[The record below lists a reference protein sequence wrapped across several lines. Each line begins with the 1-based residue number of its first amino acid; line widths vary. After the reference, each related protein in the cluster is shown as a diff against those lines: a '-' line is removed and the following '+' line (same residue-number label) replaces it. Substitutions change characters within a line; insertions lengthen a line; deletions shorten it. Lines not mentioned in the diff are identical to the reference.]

1 MPTGRGLSLLV
12 HVSAGLCL
20 FWTLVRLAVE
30 HGLPVF
36 SERRIG
42 RDLLAVLRMAILLT
56 GWLAVLGM
64 VMAATNEIILRIA
77 AFRYPISWR
86 LGIWSTGL
94 VDIGLLLAALLI
106 RWRSS
111 RRAGLLTG
119 VYGLLVFTSL
129 WCSLLIPALRR
140 AVGEAGGFRLA
151 EETAWASVFILGVG
165 LVTAFFCWLAGSIHH
180 RRRVRAWPDK
190 LWRLAETIPEWPG
203 FRFSAGTMAILVL
216 LLGCV
221 FVNQPLTGVGAFL
234 MGGSLL
240 ILAHRRWQESL
251 ADAGFALLTLG
262 VVTGCMI
269 GLPASAT
276 SEERFAELFN
286 RAILGLAV
294 MTAFWHWLGGVWV
307 QQLEHDRAWTTAGRL
322 IRVSRRVGF
331 LVGATGVLVGA
342 CLAFWPLRQY
352 VSDLDNAA
360 RRWVWG
366 LLAYGLLVL
375 ALLFAARRTNK
386 PTLGWL
392 FLLAAGCMVAFVLV
406 RTPHLPLT
414 EWIVIHWPLVLA
426 GVAAVLVM
434 GAFWSRRRAAW
445 GALFEASYLTGVLLA
460 PLMAAMGVLLHLS
473 RWFPVWLPS
482 ATFALLAAV
491 YLLTAALFKPRSIAV
506 LSLLCA
512 AASWWHLS

>member
-1 MPTGRGLSLLV
+1 MLV
-12 HVSAGLCL
+12 HVSAALCL

-30 HGLPVF
+30 RGLPVF
-36 SERRIG
+36 SERRTG

-64 VMAATNEIILRIA
+64 AMAATNEIILRVA

-94 VDIGLLLAALLI
+94 VDISLLLAALLI

-111 RRAGLLTG
+111 GRAGLLTG
-119 VYGLLVFTSL
+119 VYALLVFTSL
-129 WCSLLIPALRR
+129 WCALLIPALRR
-140 AVGEAGGFRLA
+140 GIAEGGGFPLA
-151 EETAWASVFILGVG
+151 EETAWAGVFIMGVG

-180 RRRVRAWPDK
+180 RRRVRAWPDQ
-190 LWRLAETIPEWPG
+190 LGRLAEAAPEWPG
-203 FRFSAGTMAILVL
+203 FRFSTGAMAILIL

-221 FVNQPLTGVGAFL
+221 FVNRPLTGVGSVL

-276 SEERFAELFN
+276 PEARFAEIFN

-294 MTAFWHWLGGVWV
+294 MTGFWHWLGGVWE
-307 QQLEHDRAWTTAGRL
+307 QQLDHGRAWTTAGRF
-322 IRVSRRVGF
+322 IRVTRRVGF

-352 VSDLDNAA
+352 VSDLDNT
-360 RRWVWG
+360 RGRWIWG

-375 ALLFAARRTNK
+375 SLLFATRRTGK

-392 FLLAAGCMVAFVLV
+392 FLLAVGCTAGFVLV
-406 RTPHLPLT
+406 RTPHVSAT
-414 EWIVIHWPLVLA
+414 EWIVIRWPVVLA
-426 GVAAVLVM
+426 GVAMVLVLA
-434 GAFWSRRRAAW
+434 AFWIHRWPGWCAFYESC
-445 GALFEASYLTGVLLA
+445 YLTGVVLA
-460 PLMAAMGVLLHLS
+460 PLVAGLGVLLHLS

-482 ATFALLAAV
+482 ATFALLAGV
-491 YLLTAALFKPRSIAV
+491 YLLTAVLFKPRVIVV
-506 LSLLCA
+506 LSVLCA
-512 AASWWHLS
+512 AASWWHLP